1 MIDWISLLVVAVVSI
16 CATALFAVLLSVAIR
31 MLSVARATA
40 DGQARGPALIGAW
53 ILLGM
58 IGVMV
63 LFALY
68 LIIPQF
74 H

>member
-1 MIDWISLLVVAVVSI
+1 MIDWISLLVVAVVSV
-16 CATALFAVLLSVAIR
+16 CATALFALLLSVAIR
-31 MLSVARATA
+31 MLSTARAAA
-40 DGQARGPALIGAW
+40 DGDARGPGVVGAW
-53 ILLGM
+53 ILLGL

-63 LFALY
+63 AFALY

>member
-1 MIDWISLLVVAVVSI
+1 MIDWVSLIFVAVVSVG
-16 CATALFAVLLSVAIR
+16 ATAVFALLLSLAIR
-31 MLSVARATA
+31 LLWVARAAA
-40 DGQARGPALIGAW
+40 DGRPNGAAMVGGW
-53 ILLGM
+53 VLLGL

-63 LFALY
+63 LLALY

>member
-1 MIDWISLLVVAVVSI
+1 MIDWLSLLVVAVVSVG
-16 CATALFAVLLSVAIR
+16 ATALFALLLSLAIR
-31 MLSVARATA
+31 FLAAARATA
-40 DGQARGPALIGAW
+40 DGNIRGPAGIGAW
-53 ILLGM
+53 ILLGL

>member
-1 MIDWISLLVVAVVSI
+1 MIDWLSLLVVAVVSV
-16 CATALFAVLLSVAIR
+16 CATALFALLLSLAIR
-31 MLSVARATA
+31 LLAAARATA
-40 DGQARGPALIGAW
+40 DANIRGPATIGAW
-53 ILLGM
+53 IVLGL

-63 LFALY
+63 LFAVY